1 MVHCITLHNTIQH
14 RLHIWDQG
22 ERLLTFMVYLSTVR
36 AGGATV
42 FPALGLV
49 VPPQEGTALFWH
61 TINTQV
67 TSLSCVD
74 NSNKCVVI

>member
-1 MVHCITLHNTIQH
+1 
-14 RLHIWDQG
+14 
-22 ERLLTFMVYLSTVR
+22 MVYLSTVR

-67 TSLSCVD
+67 YRSPLSVVWIIAMC
-74 NSNKCVVI
+74 SNAPCSG

>member
-1 MVHCITLHNTIQH
+1 MVCQKAPSLSISQH
-14 RLHIWDQG
+14 HQTSLTRLDQG

-67 TSLSCVD
+67 CSLSTVD
-74 NSNKCVVI
+74 NCNV

>member
-1 MVHCITLHNTIQH
+1 
-14 RLHIWDQG
+14 
-22 ERLLTFMVYLSTVR
+22 MVYLSTVR